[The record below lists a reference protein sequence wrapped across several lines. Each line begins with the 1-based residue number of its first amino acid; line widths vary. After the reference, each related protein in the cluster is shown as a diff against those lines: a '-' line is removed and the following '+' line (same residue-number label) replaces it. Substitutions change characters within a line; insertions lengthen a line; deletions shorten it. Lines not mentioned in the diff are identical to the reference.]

1 MLRLVLRVGSV
12 SFVLVAAF
20 SATCQEVGHP
30 LPALPDA
37 PSLQS
42 TAPGL
47 RPDVFFTDG
56 RRPLEPGAAADVK
69 MWADVFTASP
79 AESGEK
85 QSKTVF
91 DKYLAAGS
99 SKQRSSYQPSSSGL
113 MGRATNAAS
122 RVLVTRD
129 DSGKGRL
136 NASYLVRTL
145 ASVAADTASRP
156 YWRRS
161 VGEPFS
167 DFGSTVGND
176 AGMNLWHEF
185 RPGIE
190 QIMKS
195 HTPRFVSR
203 IEERIGHN

>member
-20 SATCQEVGHP
+20 TATCQEVGHS

-37 PSLQS
+37 PSVQS
-42 TAPGL
+42 TAPTL
-47 RPDVFFTDG
+47 RPDLLLTDG
-56 RRPLEPGAAADVK
+56 RWPLEPDAAADVNM
-69 MWADVFTASP
+69 MWAEAFTASP
-79 AESGEK
+79 AESGEN
-85 QSKTVF
+85 QSKTVL

-99 SKQRSSYQPSSSGL
+99 SKQRSSYQPASGL
-113 MGRATNAAS
+113 MGRATYAAL
-122 RVLVTRD
+122 RILVTRD

-167 DFGSTVGND
+167 DFGSTVSND

-190 QIMKS
+190 QVMKS
-195 HTPRFVSR
+195 HTPRLVSR